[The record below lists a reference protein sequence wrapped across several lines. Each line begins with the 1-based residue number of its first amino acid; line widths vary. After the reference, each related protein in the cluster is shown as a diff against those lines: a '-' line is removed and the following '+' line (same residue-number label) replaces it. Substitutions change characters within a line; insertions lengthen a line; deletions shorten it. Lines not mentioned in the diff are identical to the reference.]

1 MSSHMTLVTP
11 STSFTTFV
19 LTLLRN
25 DLSKLKVS
33 AVMKSVVTTAL
44 NATMKPWTLLSPITP
59 TAFIP
64 REAAYAWLIFR
75 YSPAVRISSIRIL
88 SASLTMRSCSS
99 VTSPIMRIA
108 RPGPGNGC
116 RQTNY
121 SGIPSFVPSSRTSSL
136 NSSRKGSMSF
146 RCIAA
151 GKPPTLWWVLI
162 VADGPLK
169 DMLSITS
176 G

>member
-1 MSSHMTLVTP
+1 MTGSQCYSCQHFVDHSNSIVPGGLLVSSHMTLVTP
-11 STSFTTFV
+11 STSFIIFV

-75 YSPAVRISSIRIL
+75 YSPA
-88 SASLTMRSCSS
+88 
-99 VTSPIMRIA
+99 
-108 RPGPGNGC
+108 
-116 RQTNY
+116 
-121 SGIPSFVPSSRTSSL
+121 
-136 NSSRKGSMSF
+136 
-146 RCIAA
+146 
-151 GKPPTLWWVLI
+151 
-162 VADGPLK
+162 
-169 DMLSITS
+169 
-176 G
+176 